1 MALEATVNGEK
12 IVRDVVALG
21 ASAGGVE
28 ALIDFLKPLPRDL
41 PATII
46 VVLHRDPHQKSV
58 LAKVLGRH
66 SSMPVV
72 EPRDGDPLAHSCV
85 YLAPQ
90 DRHLVVHEDR
100 FSLLRTAKEHFTRPA
115 IDPLFR
121 SLAENFGERVIAIL
135 LSGLG
140 DDGVSGMIAVKERNG
155 LTAVQSLE
163 EATYQTM
170 PAQALLRDHV
180 DTELSTVKLAALVI
194 RVCQGQTVQP
204 AGTAPGSG

>member
-12 IVRDVVALG
+12 IVRDIVALG

-28 ALIDFLKPLPRDL
+28 ALTDFLRPLPHDL
-41 PATII
+41 QATII
-46 VVLHRDPHQKSV
+46 IVLHRNPHQKSV
-58 LAKVLGRH
+58 LATVLGRH

-72 EPRDGDPLAHSCV
+72 EPRDGDPLVHSCV

-90 DRHLVVHEDR
+90 DHHLVVHENR

-121 SLAENFGERVIAIL
+121 SLAENYGERVIAIL

-170 PAQALLRDHV
+170 PEQALLRDHV
-180 DTELSTVKLAALVI
+180 DAELSTDKLAALVT

-204 AGTAPGSG
+204 AGTAPGS